1 MTSNNSRQIAK
12 SSKSAPHLNDRLTGI
27 VLAVLVVATAI
38 PFVPALRNGFVDWDD
53 YKMLVQNPH
62 YRGVAWPQLRWMF
75 STFYMGHFQ
84 PLSWLSLSLD
94 YLIWDNNPS
103 GYHLTNLV
111 LHVLGALTLF
121 LVAKILIAQALP
133 LNAGEQSRSLT
144 IAAGL
149 ASLLFAIHPLRVESV
164 AWATERRDVL
174 SGFFFFLTLYCYLR
188 SNQSSETLSSSRWF
202 ALSLTAYLL
211 SLMAKA
217 SAMTLPVILLLL
229 DFYPLRRL
237 SGECK
242 SWLKPEQRK
251 VLKEKVPFVILA
263 LIFAALAI
271 LAQHSAGALR
281 PAQQYFFSYRLGQA
295 AYGMI
300 FYLWKSIWPFELS
313 PLYELPYDFA
323 EWTPLFVLCGSIA
336 LAITIGLF
344 LLRNRWP
351 AGLACWIYYL
361 VMLAP
366 ILGFAQSGPQL
377 VADRY
382 SYLACA
388 SWAILIGGGYFRAAQ
403 FARTQSQGMR
413 LGWAMSAVALLGL
426 VTLGT
431 LAWRQTLVWR
441 DSRTLWR
448 QVIAVGPPS
457 STAHYNLGRSFEDEN
472 QLDIARDYYRRAVA
486 INPANPDAHYNLAR
500 LLAKQGDPVG
510 AIRHYRVALQ
520 IRPNDADTHNN
531 LGLLLA
537 QRDDLQSAS
546 IEFRDAI
553 RIDPTYSK
561 AYFNLGRIS
570 AQQGNLDSAVQSYQQ
585 ALRLAP
591 DQFEIHFQLG
601 NILEQQGHL
610 AAAKEHFKAAVKLK
624 PDFAEGRIALA
635 RLLVAA
641 GAKTEAEK
649 QYQEAIRLL
658 KLQRN
663 VESNR
668 KREIGQE

>member
-1 MTSNNSRQIAK
+1 MTSNNLTPIAK
-12 SSKSAPHLNDRLTGI
+12 SSKSAPHLKNQLAAI
-27 VLAVLVVATAI
+27 ILVVLAVVTAVS
-38 PFVPALRNGFVDWDD
+38 FVPALRNGFVDWDD
-53 YKMLVQNPH
+53 YEMLVQNPH

-103 GYHLTNLV
+103 GYHLTNLI
-111 LHVLGALTLF
+111 LHILGALTFF
-121 LVAKILIAQALP
+121 LVAKILIAQALQ
-133 LNAGEQSRSLT
+133 LNAEEQSGSLN

-188 SNQSSETLSSSRWF
+188 SSQISKNLSSSTWF
-202 ALSLTAYLL
+202 ALSLIAYLL

-217 SAMTLPVILLLL
+217 TAITLPVILLLL

-237 SGECK
+237 SDECK
-242 SWLKPEQRK
+242 SWLKPEPRK
-251 VLKEKVPFVILA
+251 VFKEKVPFIILA

-295 AYGMI
+295 AYGII
-300 FYLWKSIWPFELS
+300 FYLWKSILPFGLS

-323 EWTPLFVLCGSIA
+323 EWTPLFVLCGSLA
-336 LAITIGLF
+336 AAITIGLF

-351 AGLACWIYYL
+351 SGLACWIYYV

-366 ILGFAQSGPQL
+366 VLGFAQSGPQL

-382 SYLACA
+382 SYLACT
-388 SWAILIGGGYFRAAQ
+388 SWAILIGGGYYKAHQ
-403 FARTQSQGMR
+403 FARTRSQGMR
-413 LGWAMSAVALLGL
+413 LVWAMSAIILLGL

-431 LAWRQTLVWR
+431 LAWQQTLVWR
-441 DSRTLWR
+441 NSRTLWR

-457 STAHYNLGRSFEDEN
+457 SVAHYNLGRGFEDEN
-472 QLDIARDYYRRAVA
+472 QLEIARDYYRRAVE

-500 LLAKQGDPVG
+500 LLAKQGDPVE

-520 IRPNDADTHNN
+520 IRPNDADSHNN

-537 QRDDLQSAS
+537 QRGDLQSAS
-546 IEFRDAI
+546 IEFGDAI

-561 AYFNLGRIS
+561 AYFNLGRLS
-570 AQQGNLDSAVQSYQQ
+570 AQQGKLDSAVHSYQQ
-585 ALRLAP
+585 ALGLTP

-610 AAAKEHFKAAVKLK
+610 AEAKEHFKAAVKLK
-624 PDFAEGRIALA
+624 PDFAEGHVALA
-635 RLLVAA
+635 RLLIAA

-663 VESNR
+663 VESNS

>member
-1 MTSNNSRQIAK
+1 MTSNNPRQIAK
-12 SSKSAPHLNDRLTGI
+12 SSKPALHVHDRLTGI
-27 VLAVLVVATAI
+27 LPVVLVVATVI
-38 PFVPALRNGFVDWDD
+38 PFIPALRNGFVDWDD
-53 YKMLVQNPH
+53 YEMLVQNPD
-62 YRGVAWPQLRWMF
+62 YRGFAWPQLRWMF

-94 YLIWDNNPS
+94 YLIWGNDPS
-103 GYHLTNLV
+103 GYHLTNLI
-111 LHVLGALTLF
+111 LHVLGAVTF
-121 LVAKILIAQALP
+121 FFVAKILIAQALQ
-133 LNAGEQSRSLT
+133 LNADEQSGSLNL
-144 IAAGL
+144 AAGL

-174 SGFFFFLTLYCYLR
+174 SGLFFFLTLYCYLR
-188 SNQSSETLSSSRWF
+188 SSQISENLSSSTWF

-217 SAMTLPVILLLL
+217 TAITLPVILLLL

-242 SWLKPEQRK
+242 SWLKPEQRN
-251 VLKEKVPFVILA
+251 VLKEKVPFIILA
-263 LIFAALAI
+263 FIFAALAI
-271 LAQHSAGALR
+271 SAQHSAGALR

-295 AYGMI
+295 AYGII
-300 FYLWKSIWPFELS
+300 FYLWKSILPFGLS

-323 EWTPLFVLCGSIA
+323 EWTPLFVLCGSFA
-336 LAITIGLF
+336 AAITIGLL

-366 ILGFAQSGPQL
+366 VLGFAQSGPQL

-382 SYLACA
+382 SYLACT
-388 SWAILIGGGYFRAAQ
+388 SWAILIGAGYFRARQ
-403 FARTQSQGMR
+403 FARTQARGMR
-413 LGWAMSAVALLGL
+413 LVWAMSAIILLGL

-431 LAWRQTLVWR
+431 LGWQQTLVWR
-441 DSRTLWR
+441 NSRTLWR
-448 QVIAVGPPS
+448 HVIAVGPPS

-472 QLDIARDYYRRAVA
+472 QLDIARDYYRRAVK

-500 LLAKQGDPVG
+500 LLAKQGDPVE
-510 AIRHYRVALQ
+510 AIRYYRVALQ

-537 QRDDLQSAS
+537 QRGELQPALM
-546 IEFRDAI
+546 EFREAI

-561 AYFNLGRIS
+561 AYFNLGRIL
-570 AQQGNLDSAVQSYQQ
+570 AQQGNIDSAVHNYRQ

-591 DQFEIHFQLG
+591 DQFEIHLQLG
-601 NILEQQGHL
+601 DLLEKEGHL
-610 AAAKEHFKAAVKLK
+610 VEAKEHFEAAVKLK
-624 PDFAEGRIALA
+624 PDLAEARVALA
-635 RLLVAA
+635 RLLIAS
-641 GAKTEAEK
+641 GDKTEAEK
-649 QYQEAIRLL
+649 EYQEAIRLL
-658 KLQRN
+658 KLQKGD
-663 VESNR
+663 ESGV
-668 KREIGQE
+668 K